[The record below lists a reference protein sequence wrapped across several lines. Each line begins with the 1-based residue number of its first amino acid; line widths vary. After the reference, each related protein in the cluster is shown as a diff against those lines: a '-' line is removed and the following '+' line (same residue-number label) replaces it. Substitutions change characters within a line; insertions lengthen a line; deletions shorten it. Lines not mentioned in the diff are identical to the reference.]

1 MNKQKHVLVS
11 VFAVYVLC
19 FFFRILEYFIVRTDY
34 TIFGEAFIHKIL
46 GIIILIITARLFSY
60 KPGDLGFTKG
70 DAAKKIIWGMGFGA
84 IVYLLSYLLEIFFLQ
99 RIDTFKTVGLYVTS
113 YSVNGNLGNHTEGIF
128 FIICV
133 IGNII
138 NVIMEE
144 GIFRGL
150 FRKILEQ
157 KYKFMTSAV
166 IASVLFGIWHI
177 VGPVRSFTDGLS
189 NTSQLI
195 GNIIVLVLTS
205 GLVGFKYALLSK
217 LTGSVYMAM
226 GDHFVN
232 NTIINIL
239 HVISNTG
246 ADELLNIRITLAQT
260 VSFLIVLIFYLLNK
274 RRLVTDIAA

>member
-1 MNKQKHVLVS
+1 MYKQKHLLLS
-11 VFAVYVLC
+11 VFAIYFFC

-46 GIIILIITARLFSY
+46 GIIILVIAAHLFSY
-60 KPGDLGFTKG
+60 KPGDIGFTKES
-70 DAAKKIIWGMGFGA
+70 AAKKILWGMGFGL
-84 IVYLLSYLLEIFFLQ
+84 IVYLLSYLLEIVSLE
-99 RIDTFKTVGLYVTS
+99 RMGTFKKIGLYVTS
-113 YSVNGNLGNHTEGIF
+113 YSVNGNVGNHTKLIF

-133 IGNII
+133 IGNGI

-144 GIFRGL
+144 GLFRGL
-150 FRKILEQ
+150 FQKILEQ

-166 IASVLFGIWHI
+166 IASLLFGIWHV

-239 HVISNTG
+239 HVLSNTG
-246 ADELLNIRITLAQT
+246 ADELLNIRITIAQS
-260 VSFLIVLIFYLLNK
+260 VSFLVVLLLYLLNK
-274 RRLVTDIAA
+274 HRFVTDTAA

>member
-1 MNKQKHVLVS
+1 MNKQKHVLFS
-11 VFAVYVLC
+11 VFAVYFLC

-46 GIIILIITARLFSY
+46 GIIILIITAHLFSY
-60 KPGDLGFTKG
+60 KPRDIGFTKG
-70 DAAKKIIWGMGFGA
+70 DAVKKIIWGMGFGV
-84 IVYLLSYLLEIFFLQ
+84 IVYLLAYLQEIFSLE
-99 RIDTFKTVGLYVTS
+99 RMGTFKNIGLYVTS
-113 YSVNGNLGNHTEGIF
+113 YSVNGNVGNHTELIF

-133 IGNII
+133 IGNGI
-138 NVIMEE
+138 NVVMEE

-150 FRKILEQ
+150 FQKILEQ
-157 KYKFMTSAV
+157 KYKFITSAV
-166 IASVLFGIWHI
+166 IASLLFGIWHV
-177 VGPVRSFTDGLS
+177 VGPIRSFTDGLS

-195 GNIIVLVLTS
+195 GTITVLVLTS

-246 ADELLNIRITLAQT
+246 ADELLNIRITIAQS
-260 VSFLIVLIFYLLNK
+260 VSFLVVLIFYLFNK
-274 RRLVTDIAA
+274 RRLVKK